1 MRERNKW
8 KKIFAYYNHCARCL
22 NQGYRS
28 GEIVAM
34 ILVLGARY
42 WRHFEKYPALEEVW
56 SPLLTSSK
64 PILFCMG
71 GMTVN
76 ALPSGSQLAQ
86 LQSGADEN
94 PSIQALADKFDV
106 VPYSDVQVL
115 GKFVSLAG
123 AYGHAFL
130 IQNSWTTVPSQLREG
145 PFALIGAMNNDWT
158 LNRISSLRFYI
169 EGHEYPKPVYWI
181 VDRLHPESRA
191 WQVSAE
197 APYSNVAKDYAI
209 AARFTDEGT
218 GQVVLVAAGI
228 GGSGT
233 RAAGEFMTDEAD
245 LKQLADSAG
254 ADWRKKN
261 FYHINRISD
270 VACRGRS
277 VPIDTL
283 PSLTSSHCGEP
294 RSSNCPA
301 SFNRAYCSGVGV

>member
-1 MRERNKW
+1 MTEAALTVTVAEVCDHAEYTGRNKAATARMDSKRFPTGVHPWKSCAMRKFRTNGYYLRLTRMHKARLGENRWPIWVVRERNKW

-106 VPYSDVQVL
+106 VPYSD
-115 GKFVSLAG
+115 G
-123 AYGHAFL
+123 
-130 IQNSWTTVPSQLREG
+130 R
-145 PFALIGAMNNDWT
+145 
-158 LNRISSLRFYI
+158 SLRTCFPDS
-169 EGHEYPKPVYWI
+169 EFLD
-181 VDRLHPESRA
+181 DRSLSASGRA
-191 WQVSAE
+191 VC
-197 APYSNVAKDYAI
+197 
-209 AARFTDEGT
+209 F
-218 GQVVLVAAGI
+218 
-228 GGSGT
+228 
-233 RAAGEFMTDEAD
+233 
-245 LKQLADSAG
+245 
-254 ADWRKKN
+254 DWR
-261 FYHINRISD
+261 D
-270 VACRGRS
+270 
-277 VPIDTL
+277 
-283 PSLTSSHCGEP
+283 EQ
-294 RSSNCPA
+294 
-301 SFNRAYCSGVGV
+301 